1 MVAVAGACG
10 GSSSGG
16 SSSGSGGILRIG
28 TTNSVDSLNPFVAIN
43 PQAVNAFSMEY
54 PQLVQYSRDLKLE
67 GDWAKSWSHSADG
80 LTWTFHLIP
89 NTTWSDG
96 TPMTAADAVWSGETV
111 LKYAAGATALRAGA
125 LEGVK
130 SVTAPNPTTV
140 VITYKAAGWKRAL
153 AAAAVLHLSKAC
165 VGVPH
170 R

>member
-1 MVAVAGACG
+1 MTRHTIRSRILAAATVALVVAVAGACG

-28 TTNSVDSLNPFVAIN
+28 TTNSVDSLNPFVAVN

-96 TPMTAADAVWSGETV
+96 TPHDRRRRGLERRD
-111 LKYAAGATALRAGA
+111 GAEVRRRSHRPARGGIGRRQ
-125 LEGVK
+125 ERG
-130 SVTAPNPTTV
+130 PPPTPRP
-140 VITYKAAGWKRAL
+140 W
-153 AAAAVLHLSKAC
+153 
-165 VGVPH
+165 
-170 R
+170 